1 MLDEVHLAW
10 LAGQKDLVALL
21 LVALALLVYARDR
34 HLWLVPLLLLAAM
47 FGKSVAVAAP
57 LLLIALQRYAA
68 AARRRQLATLAAPQY
83 LKDLTRS
90 HSPARR
96 ALKKAGYR
104 AREGKAMEMRLQD
117 KPGSL
122 GRTAGRFGKSRVNI
136 SSMYVLAPGRG
147 NVGVAFG
154 VKDARGAKKALGR

>member
-1 MLDEVHLAW
+1 MAAEFIVKVPDRPGQLAS
-10 LAGQKDLVALL
+10 LASALGDAGVQLRGIAAQKGNVGILVA
-21 LVALALLVYARDR
+21 DKD
-34 HLWLVPLLLLAAM
+34 AA
-47 FGKSVAVAAP
+47 K
-57 LLLIALQRYAA
+57 
-68 AARRRQLATLAAPQY
+68 
-83 LKDLTRS
+83 
-90 HSPARR
+90 ARR